1 MLITPPT
8 VLITDDDLGFRE
20 TLRSVLEPEGLQ
32 TVLASDGEEALDIIQ
47 KQEVHLLLSDMHMPK
62 LTGLETI
69 RRVKAMKAVL
79 PCILLSAN
87 ADAKL
92 VRQALRI
99 QTFSVLP
106 KPVTRRQITTIVNL
120 ALLGTYNWPLLLRRN

>member
-1 MLITPPT
+1 MLVTPPT

-32 TVLASDGEEALDIIQ
+32 TVLASDGEEALDIIRR
-47 KQEVHLLLSDMHMPK
+47 QEVHLLLSDMNMPK

-92 VRQALRI
+92 VRQARRV
-99 QTFSVLP
+99 QTFSVIP
-106 KPVTRRQITTIVNL
+106 KPVSRRQITTIVNL
-120 ALLGTYNWPLLLRRN
+120 ALLGAYNWPLLLRRT

>member
-1 MLITPPT
+1 MLATPPT

-32 TVLASDGEEALDIIQ
+32 TVLASNGEEALDII
-47 KQEVHLLLSDMHMPK
+47 KRQEVHLLLSDMHMPK

-87 ADAKL
+87 ADASL

-99 QTFSVLP
+99 QAFSVLP

-120 ALLGTYNWPLLLRRN
+120 ALLGTYNWPLLLRRT